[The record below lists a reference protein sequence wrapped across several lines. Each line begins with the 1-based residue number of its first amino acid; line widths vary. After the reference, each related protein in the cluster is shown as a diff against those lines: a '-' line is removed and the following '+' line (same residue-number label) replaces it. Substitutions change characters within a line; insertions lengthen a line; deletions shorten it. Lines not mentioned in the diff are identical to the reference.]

1 MKHFI
6 VIFSSLFVLLTTGC
20 DQPKT
25 ISNDELASIFHDA
38 LLTNAYVGQKNLN
51 VDSLYIYEPILAKYG
66 YTKEDLHYTLENFL
80 KQKSAHLSD
89 VITVVND
96 RLAAESAALR
106 AEVVRLDT
114 VRNVALRHSK
124 RYLFELEE
132 PVKARTAADTSK
144 LIFKVPMQGPGE
156 YVISAVYSI
165 DKSDE
170 GQGRRLTANFLAG
183 DSVTYHQYATI
194 MHRIDSADFRTQ
206 FSLNRTM
213 AEKYDTIRIHFND
226 FATRIQNRPKYSLI
240 TIHSASVLFTPE
252 EQESLEELFRE
263 QFDDRIFARRTIEA
277 IEAEWIA
284 EQSDSLKVE
293 EPTKEEQNKQ
303 EK

>member
-6 VIFSSLFVLLTTGC
+6 AIFSSLFVLFTTSC

-38 LLTNAYVGQKNLN
+38 LLTNAYVGQENLN

-89 VITVVND
+89 VITIVND
-96 RLAAESAALR
+96 RLAAETAALR

-114 VRNVALRHSK
+114 VRKVAMRHAK
-124 RYLFELEE
+124 RYIFELEE
-132 PVKARTAADTSK
+132 PIKARTAADTSK
-144 LIFKVPMQGPGE
+144 LIIKVPMQGPGE
-156 YVISAVYSI
+156 YIISARYTV
-165 DKSDE
+165 DKNDE
-170 GQGRRLTANFLAG
+170 GLSRRITANFLAG
-183 DSVTYHQYATI
+183 DSVIYHQYATV
-194 MHRIDSADFRTQ
+194 MHRIDSAELRTQ
-206 FSLNRTM
+206 FTLNQTM
-213 AEKYDTIRIHFND
+213 AGKYDTIRLHFND
-226 FATRIQNRPKYSLI
+226 FATRPQNRPKRSLI
-240 TIHSASVLFTPE
+240 TVHTASVLFTPT

-263 QFDDRIFARRTIEA
+263 QFDDRIFSRSTIEA
-277 IEAEWIA
+277 IEGEWIL
-284 EQSDSLKVE
+284 EEPDSVKAE
-293 EPTKEEQNKQ
+293 EPTEEQSIK